1 MPRRSLQ
8 LNDFSGGLNTKS
20 SPRDIAPNQ
29 VQLANN
35 VFLSNPGL
43 IQSSSDSTA
52 KHTSAPATMTHTKQ
66 GNGAFIFNSQYNIDT
81 DGTATTPTQV
91 IAYPIDDASNT
102 NIQFFRRDFDSVGN
116 FTFEGTNAEID
127 LGVTGAV
134 EPVYYFVDGV
144 LYVSDKRVV
153 DGAND
158 SQPKKLNYIETD
170 RFGVSVLGWHDGNMQ
185 IETDTIFARLAE
197 TASFASITDAGDF
210 EVILSTNPSLDSQSF
225 TTIVKDGASNKLVTT
240 TDPDNANPDPTN
252 DIGITDKTIYLTLQ
266 SVNDNLSST
275 DLNFNSVYT
284 TGQFADSMII
294 YINQEAMRIRGINYV
309 DGSGTND
316 IVQLVVDRDVFGTG
330 VLEHAGVSEVQ
341 VVSSSSIAVTSGG
354 WEAGTYEF
362 CHTIVD
368 LQDNETLPQA
378 VQSNTFDITAG
389 AYFSGVGF
397 RIKYASWN
405 TRKNEKGVR
414 VFTRKKGGN
423 GRWILFLD
431 VDYRKGVRKNL
442 FEDFEDF
449 TDNTSTYKQVASLD
463 IVNPSLDTYESIT
476 GYSQDEENI
485 TFGSDGGFKAATV
498 CSRRAW
504 VANVRKNDL
513 VHDDRIYYSP
523 VNRFS
528 TFPDSYFL
536 DIGISDGDS
545 FTALHSLG
553 NRLLAFKQRK
563 LYIINV
569 SSTSDAGWYL
579 EAEYDGMG
587 CRQQESVCKTPF
599 GVCWANDD
607 GVYIFDGSSAPKEL
621 TLVLDDATWRTN
633 QLSKN
638 PAIGYNNKYKQ
649 LNVVQDTAADTDV
662 FVYDF
667 PTKGWSITKSIGSS
681 GISNFL
687 PSYDGLYYLEYGATN
702 GKTVKLLS
710 GDVGE
715 KQITLRTKDIDFGN
729 PGLVKKVKKVYISAK
744 DDGGDGSGNTL
755 TLKYALD
762 GSTSFGN
769 ASTATP
775 QNQLGQF
782 DTLEYT
788 INQNC
793 QSISLELQ
801 DEDGEALTINDINI
815 DYRLT
820 NKRPS

>member
-185 IETDTIFARLAE
+185 IETDTIFARLEE

-294 YINQEAMRIRGINYV
+294 YINQEAMRIRGVNYV
-309 DGSGTND
+309 NGSGTND
-316 IVQLVVDRDVFGTG
+316 IVQLIVDRDVFGTG

-504 VANVRKNDL
+504 VANVRKNNL

-710 GDVGE
+710 GDVGT
-715 KQITLRTKDIDFGN
+715 KSIDLKTKDIDFGN
-729 PGLVKKVKKVYISAK
+729 PGLVKRVNRVFVTAK
-744 DDGGDGSGNTL
+744 GSGTTL
-755 TLKYALD
+755 TFKYAND
-762 GSTSFGN
+762 GETAF
-769 ASTATP
+769 ATATDANP
-775 QNQLGQF
+775 GVSLGS
-782 DTLEYT
+782 DYVTKEYT
-788 INQNC
+788 IGSSDRNC
-793 QSISLELQ
+793 ESMAFELISDGSI
-801 DEDGEALTINDINI
+801 TINDINI
-815 DYRLT
+815 DYRQT

>member
-52 KHTSAPATMTHTKQ
+52 KHDSAPATMTHIKQ

-91 IAYPIDDASNT
+91 IAYPIDDAGNT

-116 FTFEGTNAEID
+116 FTFEGENAEID

-158 SQPKKLNYIETD
+158 SQPKKLNYIETN

-197 TASFASITDAGDF
+197 TASFAAITDAGDF

-240 TDPDNANPDPTN
+240 TDPDDANPDPTN
-252 DIGITDKTIYLTLQ
+252 DIGISDKTIYLTLQ

-504 VANVRKNDL
+504 VANVRKNNL

-599 GVCWANDD
+599 GVCWVNDD

-710 GDVGE
+710 GDVGT
-715 KQITLRTKDIDFGN
+715 KSIDLKTKDIDFGN
-729 PGLVKKVKKVYISAK
+729 PGLVKRVNRVFVTAK
-744 DDGGDGSGNTL
+744 GSGTTL
-755 TLKYALD
+755 TFKYAND
-762 GSTSFGN
+762 GETDF
-769 ASTATP
+769 ATATDANP
-775 QNQLGQF
+775 EVSLGS
-782 DTLEYT
+782 DYVTKEYT
-788 INQNC
+788 IGSSDRNC
-793 QSISLELQ
+793 QSMAFELTSN
-801 DEDGEALTINDINI
+801 GSIAINDINI
-815 DYRLT
+815 DYRQT
-820 NKRPS
+820 NKRPPL

>member
-43 IQSSSDSTA
+43 IQSSSDSTP
-52 KHTSAPATMTHTKQ
+52 KHDSAPATMTHTKQ
-66 GNGAFIFNSQYNIDT
+66 GNGAFIFNSQYNINT
-81 DGTATTPTQV
+81 DGTPTTPTQV

-144 LYVSDKRVV
+144 LYVSDKKVV

-158 SQPKKLNYIETD
+158 SQPKKLNYIETN

-197 TASFASITDAGDF
+197 TNSFDAITDAGDF

-687 PSYDGLYYLEYGATN
+687 PSYDGLYYLEYDATN

-710 GDVGE
+710 GDVGA
-715 KQITLRTKDIDFGN
+715 KQITLQTKDIDFGN

-782 DTLEYT
+782 HG
-788 INQNC
+788 
-793 QSISLELQ
+793 LQ
-801 DEDGEALTINDINI
+801 IQ
-815 DYRLT
+815 
-820 NKRPS
+820 

>member
-52 KHTSAPATMTHTKQ
+52 KHDSAPETMTHTKQ

-91 IAYPIDDASNT
+91 IAYPIDDEGNT

-116 FTFEGTNAEID
+116 FTFEGANAEID

-153 DGAND
+153 GGTND

-170 RFGVSVLGWHDGNMQ
+170 RFGVSVSGWHDGNMQ

-197 TASFASITDAGDF
+197 TDSFAEITDAGDF

-294 YINQEAMRIRGINYV
+294 YINQEAMRIRGVNYV
-309 DGSGTND
+309 NGSGTND
-316 IVQLVVDRDVFGTG
+316 IVQLIVDRDVFGTG

-341 VVSSSSIAVTSGG
+341 VVSSGSIAVTSGG

-710 GDVGE
+710 GDVGT
-715 KQITLRTKDIDFGN
+715 KSIDLKTKDIDFGN
-729 PGLVKKVKKVYISAK
+729 PGLVKKVNRVFVTAK
-744 DDGGDGSGNTL
+744 GSGTTL
-755 TLKYALD
+755 TLKYAND
-762 GSTSFGN
+762 GETAF
-769 ASTATP
+769 ATATDANP
-775 QNQLGQF
+775 GVSLGS
-782 DTLEYT
+782 DYVTKEYT
-788 INQNC
+788 IGSSDRNC
-793 QSISLELQ
+793 QSMAFELTSN
-801 DEDGEALTINDINI
+801 GSITINDINI
-815 DYRLT
+815 DYRQT
-820 NKRPS
+820 NKRPPL

>member
-1 MPRRSLQ
+1 
-8 LNDFSGGLNTKS
+8 
-20 SPRDIAPNQ
+20 
-29 VQLANN
+29 
-35 VFLSNPGL
+35 LSNPGL

-52 KHTSAPATMTHTKQ
+52 KHDSAPATMTHIKQ

-91 IAYPIDDASNT
+91 IAYPIDDAGNT

-116 FTFEGTNAEID
+116 FTFEGENAEID

-158 SQPKKLNYIETD
+158 SQPKKLNYIETN

-197 TASFASITDAGDF
+197 TASFAAITDAGDF

-240 TDPDNANPDPTN
+240 TDPDDANPDPTN
-252 DIGITDKTIYLTLQ
+252 DIGISDKTIYLTLQ

-504 VANVRKNDL
+504 VANVRKNNL

-599 GVCWANDD
+599 GVCWVNDD

-710 GDVGE
+710 GDVGT
-715 KQITLRTKDIDFGN
+715 KSIDLKTKDIDFGN
-729 PGLVKKVKKVYISAK
+729 PGLVKRVNRVFVTAK
-744 DDGGDGSGNTL
+744 GSGTTL
-755 TLKYALD
+755 TFKYAND
-762 GSTSFGN
+762 GETDF
-769 ASTATP
+769 ATATDANP
-775 QNQLGQF
+775 EVSLGS
-782 DTLEYT
+782 DYVTKEYT
-788 INQNC
+788 IDSSDRNC
-793 QSISLELQ
+793 QSMAFELTSN
-801 DEDGEALTINDINI
+801 GSIAINDINI
-815 DYRLT
+815 DYRQT
-820 NKRPS
+820 NKRPPL